1 MIGVEPVT
9 PRTPIVLM
17 RSMLQRAQEDAGVCT
32 LVTAHLTKPV
42 RQAQLYDCIAGAL
55 DLNGPNASKAD
66 PPLAKQQIPADARI
80 LIAEDNIVN
89 QKILLR
95 LVQNAGC
102 PAAPAA
108 HR

>member
-1 MIGVEPVT
+1 MIGLDPVI

-42 RQAQLYDCIAGAL
+42 RQAQLYDCIAGPL

-66 PPLAKQQIPADARI
+66 PPLAKQQIPAVSRLPTADAHN
-80 LIAEDNIVN
+80 LHPHT
-89 QKILLR
+89 L
-95 LVQNAGC
+95 
-102 PAAPAA
+102 
-108 HR
+108 HRPLPTARPP